1 MRDSWRFHRMPEGGF
16 FQETTWRGVHMMEY
30 LLIICC
36 IAVLLS
42 ILEHILILWIKIV
55 FWLITRVWL

>member
-1 MRDSWRFHRMPEGGF
+1 
-16 FQETTWRGVHMMEY
+16 MMEY